1 MKGFSRLGELWWQ
14 GITLQHVS
22 HKGIIIP
29 YLVFLFAA
37 LLFELFLAVLIV
49 VSYFIFYVNHYW
61 PSAPFYIGAAV
72 LALLIGITI
81 SSVLVIL
88 QRKKSHLKSSK

>member
-29 YLVFLFAA
+29 YLAFLFVA

-49 VSYFIFYVNHYW
+49 GSCYLFYVNHYW
-61 PSAPFYIGAAV
+61 PTAPFYIGAAV

-81 SSVLVIL
+81 SSVFAIVQKHTNVSI
-88 QRKKSHLKSSK
+88 